1 MMELLVLALGALV
14 AVGGWAYLFRR
25 PPEGLWP
32 RTWVVA
38 GVLSAYALVGLAV
51 TDELATVLGPVD
63 IAVVGLGLGVGAAWL
78 VATHIGHA
86 VLCRLVPGFL
96 DQVTELYSL
105 RTGDRVAAMV
115 GPVTAMAVAEEL
127 AFRGLAQ
134 THLGLAGAVIAYGL
148 VQFVAGKW
156 ALVLAAVLGGVVW
169 GVLFWWTG
177 GLVAPV
183 LAHWVWTAS
192 LTFLWPLRGCGA
204 GGGGADAAPTAD
216 QVELRDAGSG
226 SSGSVVGRSEP

>member
-1 MMELLVLALGALV
+1 MELLVLAVGALV

-25 PPEGLWP
+25 PAEGLWP

-38 GVLSAYALVGLAV
+38 GALSASALAGLAV

-63 IAVVGLGLGVGAAWL
+63 LGVAGLGVGIGAGWL

-96 DQVTELYSL
+96 DQVTDLYSL
-105 RTGDRVAAMV
+105 RTGDRVRSMV

-127 AFRGLAQ
+127 FFRGLVQ
-134 THLGLAGAVIAYGL
+134 THLGLVGAVIVYGL

-156 ALVLAAVLGGVVW
+156 ALVLAAVLGGAVW
-169 GVLFWWTG
+169 GLLFWWTG

-183 LAHWVWTAS
+183 LAHWVWTGS
-192 LTFLWPLRGCGA
+192 LTFLWPLRGCGD
-204 GGGGADAAPTAD
+204 GRGGADAAPTAH
-216 QVELRDAGSG
+216 EMPARGAPSG
-226 SSGSVVGRSEP
+226 SIGPAVGRSGS